1 MYVSFL
7 INKKLCGVKNMVCF
21 FQSMFPNSAL
31 SKKSMGNNSFTLA
44 LELIHLCLLWAPLP
58 TDFLSFK
65 ATNNLTGKLAGALV
79 HCQMVTRFEIGSC
92 VRTADVPWHSNLKT

>member
-65 ATNNLTGKLAGALV
+65 ATNNLTGKIGY
-79 HCQMVTRFEIGSC
+79 QMGTTSRFEIAIPEKNSK
-92 VRTADVPWHSNLKT
+92 SY

>member
-1 MYVSFL
+1 MWCKKYGVFFPEYVSKFSTFQKTYGKQFIYSGFR
-7 INKKLCGVKNMVCF
+7 INPSLLAVG
-21 FQSMFPNSAL
+21 SNSL
-31 SKKSMGNNSFTLA
+31 
-44 LELIHLCLLWAPLP
+44 PLP